1 MAILAIIK
9 KVALKHNKTKK
20 KKVDNGFNINSNN
33 YRYS

>member
-20 KKVDNGFNINSNN
+20 KVDNGFNINSNN